1 MDEATLRALIAGGE
15 TATVEFKI
23 KAPRPAELAER
34 MCGMANSRMGG
45 VIIFGVADADR
56 QVVGLKDPS
65 ASIDLALRAARM
77 VKPPISLVGAE
88 PRVQSVDGYTLVV
101 AEIPPNDGTLYQ
113 SSGVFW
119 LRRGSH
125 TVPMSS
131 DEIRQHLHAS
141 GALQWETALC
151 PNATLDD
158 FDDERIEHYLAFRAE
173 RSRQNLRYTSREQL
187 LVGLG
192 CAARDPQ
199 VDQVRPT
206 NVGILMFGR
215 DPHWWIPQAEIVV
228 MHYADDIGAKKI
240 ANRQII
246 TGTALEI
253 IDTTADVLAQSIRV
267 GGEIIG
273 FKRVDMPEYPREA
286 LREAIVNAVTHRD
299 YSLTGEAIRL
309 FMYTDRIE
317 VHSPGLLPPGVTLDD
332 LRTLRA
338 PSRPRNPVLA
348 QFLRDVPGYMERVG
362 AGIRLMVNEMRQL
375 GLPDP
380 EFVEQHEFLVIFR
393 HGRVSTEHS
402 ASPFNAR
409 QVLGLRMIQEHGSIT
424 SRQYVEATGTSERTA
439 LRELQEMVKRG
450 VIVVR
455 GRTRSARYFLP

>member
-1 MDEATLRALIAGGE
+1 
-15 TATVEFKI
+15 
-23 KAPRPAELAER
+23 
-34 MCGMANSRMGG
+34 MANSRMGG

-131 DEIRQHLHAS
+131 DEIRQHLHAT

-158 FDDERIEHYLAFRAE
+158 FDDERIAHYLAFRAE

-246 TGTALEI
+246 TGTGL
-253 IDTTADVLAQSIRV
+253 VKYFS
-267 GGEIIG
+267 
-273 FKRVDMPEYPREA
+273 
-286 LREAIVNAVTHRD
+286 
-299 YSLTGEAIRL
+299 
-309 FMYTDRIE
+309 
-317 VHSPGLLPPGVTLDD
+317 VH
-332 LRTLRA
+332 
-338 PSRPRNPVLA
+338 
-348 QFLRDVPGYMERVG
+348 
-362 AGIRLMVNEMRQL
+362 
-375 GLPDP
+375 
-380 EFVEQHEFLVIFR
+380 
-393 HGRVSTEHS
+393 
-402 ASPFNAR
+402 
-409 QVLGLRMIQEHGSIT
+409 
-424 SRQYVEATGTSERTA
+424 
-439 LRELQEMVKRG
+439 
-450 VIVVR
+450 
-455 GRTRSARYFLP
+455 